1 MAVHEYTEVGHRMV
15 GGLVEVIYGCVCGG
29 LTAVAS
35 GSRLLE
41 ARRQARQAVAEHS
54 RASVR

>member
-15 GGLVEVIYGCVCGG
+15 EGLVEVIYGCVCGG

-41 ARRQARQAVAEHS
+41 ARREARQAVAEHS
-54 RASVR
+54 RAAVR